1 MKTQKGS
8 RSGHPWRRA
17 SRTAQRCAG
26 PPRLPQQGEV
36 RGSRGRHESSE
47 LCSGRGA
54 AGDSQT
60 KPSLDALSPL
70 TRGGDLA
77 LLLHTPV
84 TSGPASGEPHVGTR
98 WDRSCQGLAKQRATH
113 AARAGTSPRH
123 QLPGHPG
130 EEFKVFLLIWSSKC
144 FESTKYTIASPLTGA
159 TLIKTIDALN
169 ESFLAKTLEFWY
181 LLPSSARQSLS
192 LTLQDNGESCFP
204 L

>member
-1 MKTQKGS
+1 MKPQKGS
-8 RSGHPWRRA
+8 SSGHLGDVPHAQLSAAW
-17 SRTAQRCAG
+17 SR
-26 PPRLPQQGEV
+26 E
-36 RGSRGRHESSE
+36 RHEISE

-54 AGDSQT
+54 VGDSQT
-60 KPSLDALSPL
+60 KPCCFITSLARWGP
-70 TRGGDLA
+70 
-77 LLLHTPV
+77 
-84 TSGPASGEPHVGTR
+84 GPAALHACHLGTSQWGASCWDQMGQKLAEP
-98 WDRSCQGLAKQRATH
+98 WKQRATH
-113 AARAGTSPRH
+113 AARASTSPRHH

-144 FESTKYTIASPLTGA
+144 FKSTKYTIASPRTGA

-181 LLPSSARQSLS
+181 LLPSSARQSLR